1 MILKIKFI
9 LINLL
14 LLIIISSTSYGQKNS
29 IDVLVDNTKIN
40 ISVPS
45 GFKSVDSST
54 GIWKIAESITNGK
67 TKLLAVIVKKDIST
81 SSRTDITPNK
91 YLLVQVSKQIRDQ
104 IHSDNDFS
112 EVKNV
117 YKNDFNKNKVGPS
130 KLKKKSI
137 NN

>member
-104 IHSDNDFS
+104 IHSANDFS